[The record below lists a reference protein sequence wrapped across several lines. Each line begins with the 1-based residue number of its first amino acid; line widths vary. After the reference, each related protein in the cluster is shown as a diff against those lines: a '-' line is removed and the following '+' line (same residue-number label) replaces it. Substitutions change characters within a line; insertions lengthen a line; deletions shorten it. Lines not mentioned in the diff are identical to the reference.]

1 MTHPGVASAIV
12 GTINPLH
19 LAHNVATAAAV
30 IRRQTLMAAADPNA
44 RRSRHAANVDS
55 EKPQQLQNPAVSRPS
70 QPEGLSYQSVGMP
83 LNFAQ
88 TLQRRRKI
96 EVADTERFS
105 LELANLGVSVRLTL
119 NWQNRDYWV
128 LVRQRRQDR
137 GDVVLK
143 LISGYVPAH
152 ELNLP
157 LHTAIQ
163 EVAEECLIETPQGWL
178 SGRFN
183 DTWLPA
189 PYAAALHYRE
199 AMPFRLSPLSGA
211 ARPVRCGNMTLMERP
226 RAYVHLPT
234 ASLQLIYDMRLEVP
248 KEARPLSLFHVD
260 ESLEDDQLVARLN
273 RSRPD
278 LYLMPLENGLPSPGA
293 LHPQARQTATGQH
306 ARPVSGRKFCAARGL
321 GGEGRTDSLEGLAQ
335 ATRPDAPP
343 KEEPASSA

>member
-1 MTHPGVASAIV
+1 MPRTLIRK
-12 GTINPLH
+12 NPSNFKTLP
-19 LAHNVATAAAV
+19 LYVEAT
-30 IRRQTLMAAADPNA
+30 
-44 RRSRHAANVDS
+44 
-55 EKPQQLQNPAVSRPS
+55 
-70 QPEGLSYQSVGMP
+70 PEGLNYQSIGMP
-83 LNFAQ
+83 LNFTQ

-96 EVADTERFS
+96 EVANTERFS
-105 LELANLGVSVRLTL
+105 TELANLGVSVRLTL
-119 NWQNRDYWV
+119 NWQGRDYWV

-183 DTWLPA
+183 ETWLPA

-199 AMPFRLSPLSGA
+199 AMPFRLTPLSGA
-211 ARPVRCGNMTLMERP
+211 ARPVRCGSMTLIERP

-260 ESLEDDQLVARLN
+260 ECLENDQLVARLN
-273 RSRPD
+273 RSKPD
-278 LYLMPLENGLPSPGA
+278 LYLMPLENGMPLPE
-293 LHPQARQTATGQH
+293 LYTLKRDKLTAAGT
-306 ARPVSGRKFCAARGL
+306 RGL
-321 GGEGRTDSLEGLAQ
+321 YLAESFAAQEGWVVRDERIRWKDWLRQQGMT
-335 ATRPDAPP
+335 PPP
-343 KEEPASSA
+343 KKTGLKRLTGKAKQLLQLVTFKS

>member
-1 MTHPGVASAIV
+1 MPRTLIRK
-12 GTINPLH
+12 NPSNFKTLP
-19 LAHNVATAAAV
+19 LAVEAT
-30 IRRQTLMAAADPNA
+30 
-44 RRSRHAANVDS
+44 
-55 EKPQQLQNPAVSRPS
+55 
-70 QPEGLSYQSVGMP
+70 PEGLNYQSIGMP

-96 EVADTERFS
+96 EVADAERFS
-105 LELANLGVSVRLTL
+105 VELANLGVSVRLTL

-128 LVRQRRQDR
+128 LVRQRRRDR

-189 PYAAALHYRE
+189 PYASALHYRE
-199 AMPFRLSPLSGA
+199 ALPFRLSPLSGA
-211 ARPVRCGNMTLMERP
+211 ARPVRCGSMTLMERP

-234 ASLQLIYDMRLEVP
+234 SSLQLIYDMRLEVP
-248 KEARPLSLFHVD
+248 KEARPMSLFHVD
-260 ESLEDDQLVARLN
+260 ECLENDQLVARLN

-278 LYLMPLENGLPSPGA
+278 LYLMPLENGLPKPELYTLKRDKLQPASTRGLYLA
-293 LHPQARQTATGQH
+293 ESFAPQEGWVVRDERIRWKDWLRQQGLTPAPKKTGLKRLTGKARQLIDL
-306 ARPVSGRKFCAARGL
+306 ARSTLSK
-321 GGEGRTDSLEGLAQ
+321 
-335 ATRPDAPP
+335 
-343 KEEPASSA
+343 

>member
-1 MTHPGVASAIV
+1 MPRTLIRK
-12 GTINPLH
+12 NPSNFKTLP
-19 LAHNVATAAAV
+19 LFVEAT
-30 IRRQTLMAAADPNA
+30 
-44 RRSRHAANVDS
+44 
-55 EKPQQLQNPAVSRPS
+55 
-70 QPEGLSYQSVGMP
+70 PESLSYQSVGMP
-83 LNFAQ
+83 LNFSQ

-96 EVADTERFS
+96 EVENPERFS
-105 LELANLGVSVRLTL
+105 TELANLGVSVRLTL

-199 AMPFRLSPLSGA
+199 ALPFRLSPLSGA
-211 ARPVRCGNMTLMERP
+211 ARPVRCGSLTLIERP

-260 ESLEDDQLVARLN
+260 ESLENDQLVARLN
-273 RSRPD
+273 RSKPD
-278 LYLMPLENGLPSPGA
+278 LYLMPLENGVPLPELYTLKRDKLTPAS
-293 LHPQARQTATGQH
+293 T
-306 ARPVSGRKFCAARGL
+306 RGL
-321 GGEGRTDSLEGLAQ
+321 YLAESFAPQEGWVVHDERIRWKDWLVQQGMT
-335 ATRPDAPP
+335 P
-343 KEEPASSA
+343 KKKPSIKRRLKVGAKQLLRMARKTLHKS